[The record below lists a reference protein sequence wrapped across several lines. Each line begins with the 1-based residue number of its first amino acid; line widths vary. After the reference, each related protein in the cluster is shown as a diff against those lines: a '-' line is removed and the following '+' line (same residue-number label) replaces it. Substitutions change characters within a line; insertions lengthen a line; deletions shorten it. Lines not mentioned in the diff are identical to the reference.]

1 MNLRL
6 PRLVALLF
14 FATLLPAQSKVERGR
29 YLAEEVARCQEC
41 HTPRLTDGSFDRS
54 KWMKGAVLD
63 IQPLQPTENWKKTA
77 PDLTRTSRLWLKW
90 GDLALLN
97 YLKTGRGP
105 GGKVSARPMPAYTF
119 KHEDADAIV
128 AYLRSLP

>member
-1 MNLRL
+1 MNLWLR
-6 PRLVALLF
+6 PMAALVF

-29 YLAEEVARCQEC
+29 YLAEEAARCQEC
-41 HTPRLTDGSFDRS
+41 HTPRLPGGGFDRS

-63 IQPLQPTENWKKTA
+63 IKPLEPIENWKKTA
-77 PDLTRTSRLWLKW
+77 PDLTRSSRLWLKW

-97 YLKTGRGP
+97 YLKTGKGP

-128 AYLRSLP
+128 EYLRSLP